1 MSSLSLDP
9 VSKPAQES
17 TSEPLIRLEVLSK
30 SYRLWHR
37 PYERLFYGIWN
48 QVPGF
53 APAWLL
59 RTASHQKAR
68 LGEEVFALS
77 EVTLSIAKGESV
89 GIIGRNG
96 SGKSTLLHLIA
107 GVLQPTSGSAKIN
120 AKRVTALLE
129 LGSGFDPNFT
139 GRQNVLLHGSLLG
152 LSEEENL
159 ARIEEVVAFSEID
172 EAFDWP
178 VKTYSSGMAVR
189 LAFASSITAK
199 PDLLIVDEALAVGD
213 IFFQQKC
220 FQKIRE
226 LVTKGVTIL
235 LVSHDLRSISEFCEN
250 ALLLHH
256 GKTVFFGPSN
266 QAISEYYNLTKPL
279 VNAQGT
285 PTYPVREQSEDSA
298 VSLLDSGPALEPTP
312 EEKTGPTGAPARFVG
327 FALLDERGQPGRLF
341 RQGSWLTIVF
351 DLKVFNDLENVSAG
365 IMLRDDRGSFL
376 HGKYHFQTDLS
387 GLRSCRAGEV
397 IRWSASVRADLS
409 SGRYTISLDLVRIPA
424 SAIRNGKLS
433 FADFDQ
439 SYERI
444 CVAASIA
451 AFEVTF
457 DTDRPGS
464 EFSHI
469 GVFDLPYKFS
479 TGGPARPIDV
489 DL

>member
-1 MSSLSLDP
+1 VSSLSLDP
-9 VSKPAQES
+9 VTQSAQNVGEA
-17 TSEPLIRLEVLSK
+17 PLIELQALSK

-37 PYERLFYGIWN
+37 PYERLFYGMWN
-48 QVPGF
+48 QVPAF
-53 APAWLL
+53 APGWLR
-59 RTASHQKAR
+59 RTAGSQKAH

-77 EVTLSIAKGESV
+77 EVTLSISKGESV

-139 GRQNVLLHGSLLG
+139 GRQNVLLHGSVLG

-159 ARIEEVVAFSEID
+159 ARVDEVVSFSEID

-189 LAFASSITAK
+189 LAFASSISAR

-226 LVTKGVTIL
+226 LVEKGVTIL
-235 LVSHDLRSISEFCEN
+235 LVSHDMRSIGEFCEHT
-250 ALLLHH
+250 LLLHQ
-256 GKTVFFGPSN
+256 GKSVYFGPSN
-266 QAISEYYNLTKPL
+266 QAINEYYRLTKP
-279 VNAQGT
+279 
-285 PTYPVREQSEDSA
+285 PVSVEGATGQAVHESSVDSA
-298 VSLLDSGPALEPTP
+298 DLPDSGPALEPIP
-312 EEKTGPTGAPARFVG
+312 EEKTGPADGAARFIG
-327 FALLDERGQPGRLF
+327 FALLDDRREPCRVF
-341 RQGSWLTIVF
+341 RQGSWVTIVF
-351 DLKVFNDLENVSAG
+351 DLKVFNDIENVSAG

-376 HGKYHFQTDLS
+376 HGKYHFQADFA

-397 IRWSASVRADLS
+397 VRWSVSMRALLS
-409 SGRYTISLDLVRIPA
+409 AGQYTISLDLVRIPA
-424 SAIRNGKLS
+424 HAIRNGKLS
-433 FADFDQ
+433 FADYDQ
-439 SYERI
+439 NYERI
-444 CVAASIA
+444 SVAAAIG
-451 AFEVTF
+451 AFGVTF
-457 DTDRPGS
+457 DTGRPGS

-479 TGGPARPIDV
+479 IDGTTTPMDV

>member
-1 MSSLSLDP
+1 VNSLSLDP
-9 VSKPAQES
+9 LTQPAQDIARQ
-17 TSEPLIRLEVLSK
+17 PLIALQALSK

-48 QVPGF
+48 QVPAF
-53 APAWLL
+53 APGWLR
-59 RTASHQKAR
+59 RTADHQKAR

-77 EVTLSIAKGESV
+77 EVTLSISKGESV

-139 GRQNVLLHGSLLG
+139 GRQNVLLHGSILG
-152 LSEEENL
+152 LSEEENF
-159 ARIEEVVAFSEID
+159 ARLDEVVSFSEID

-189 LAFASSITAK
+189 LAFASSITAR

-220 FQKIRE
+220 FQRIRE
-226 LVTKGVTIL
+226 LVEKGVTIL
-235 LVSHDLRSISEFCEN
+235 LVSHDMRSINEFCEN
-250 ALLLHH
+250 TLVLHH
-256 GKTVFFGPSN
+256 GKSVFFGPSN
-266 QAISEYYNLTKPL
+266 QAINEYYRLTKPP
-279 VNAQGT
+279 VTVEGT
-285 PTYPVREQSEDSA
+285 PTYPVREQSGDS
-298 VSLLDSGPALEPTP
+298 VGLDSGPALEPIP
-312 EEKTGPTGAPARFVG
+312 EERTGPAGGAARFVG
-327 FALLDERGQPGRLF
+327 FTLLDERGEPCRLF
-341 RQGSWLTIVF
+341 RQGSWVTIVF
-351 DLKVFNDLENVSAG
+351 DLKVFNDIENVSAG
-365 IMLRDDRGSFL
+365 IMLRDDRGAFL
-376 HGKYHFQTDLS
+376 HGKHHFQADFA

-397 IRWSASVRADLS
+397 VRWSVSMQAVLS
-409 SGRYTISLDLVRIPA
+409 AGQYTISLDLVRIPA
-424 SAIRNGKLS
+424 YAIRNGKLS
-433 FADFDQ
+433 FADYDQ

-444 CVAASIA
+444 SVAGSIG
-451 AFEVTF
+451 AFDVTF

-479 TGGPARPIDV
+479 VGGPTRPIDV

>member
-1 MSSLSLDP
+1 LTQ
-9 VSKPAQES
+9 PAQDIAGQ
-17 TSEPLIRLEVLSK
+17 PLIALQALSK

-48 QVPGF
+48 QVPAF
-53 APAWLL
+53 APGWLR
-59 RTASHQKAR
+59 RTANYQKAR

-77 EVTLSIAKGESV
+77 EVTLSISKGESV

-139 GRQNVLLHGSLLG
+139 GRENVLLHGSILG

-159 ARIEEVVAFSEID
+159 ARLGEVVSFSEMD

-189 LAFASSITAK
+189 LAFASSITAR

-226 LVTKGVTIL
+226 LVEKGVTIL
-235 LVSHDLRSISEFCEN
+235 LVSHDMRSISEFCEN
-250 ALLLHH
+250 TLVLHH
-256 GKTVFFGPSN
+256 GKSVFFGPSN
-266 QAISEYYNLTKPL
+266 QAINEYYRLTKPP
-279 VNAQGT
+279 VNVEGT
-285 PTYPVREQSEDSA
+285 APYPVREQSGDS
-298 VSLLDSGPALEPTP
+298 VRLLDSGPALEPIP
-312 EEKTGPTGAPARFVG
+312 EEKTAPTGAAARFVG
-327 FALLDERGQPGRLF
+327 FALLDERSEPCKLF
-341 RQGSWLTIVF
+341 RQGSWVTIVF
-351 DLKVFNDLENVSAG
+351 DLKVFNDIENVSAG
-365 IMLRDDRGSFL
+365 IMLRDDRGAFL
-376 HGKYHFQTDLS
+376 HGKYHFQADLA

-397 IRWSASVRADLS
+397 VRWSISMRAVLS
-409 SGRYTISLDLVRIPA
+409 AGQYTISLDLVRIPA
-424 SAIRNGKLS
+424 YAIRNGKLS
-433 FADFDQ
+433 FADYDQ
-439 SYERI
+439 GYERI
-444 CVAASIA
+444 SVAASIT
-451 AFEVTF
+451 AFDVIF
-457 DTDRPGS
+457 NTDRPGS
-464 EFSHI
+464 EFSHF
-469 GVFDLPYKFS
+469 GVFDLPYKFRI
-479 TGGPARPIDV
+479 GGPTTPIDV